1 MKSLKQLKE
10 ECALTYQQ
18 ISDRSGVPVSTI
30 HRVIEGHAKNPGYDT
45 VTAIRDA
52 LDDAP
57 DEEPPPEIDCHT
69 CPRDMPTRQD
79 YAQMSAS
86 YQQQLKRIEERF
98 SAALEGRDKQFAAE
112 RAVYA
117 RWLRVL
123 AIACAALVLFV
134 MLLLVIDITN
144 PHVGWAR
151 TL

>member
-79 YAQMSAS
+79 YAQMYAS
-86 YQQQLKRIEERF
+86 YQQQLQRIEERF
-98 SAALEGRDKQFAAE
+98 RAALDSRDKQFAAE